1 MADSNKVSNS
11 SNPQRV
17 GTSVRYVVGGK
28 SYDAS
33 RLQPQTKQATV
44 VTGMENAPRQVSKPV
59 ENLSG
64 AVQTGAS
71 VSQNVNT
78 QTANPNPSNVYSA
91 KANPYV
97 AFSQNQTENVRDT
110 ISRMGATQNVTTGN
124 IQQQANTARASSYTY
139 TTQQA
144 AKEAKILSGQI
155 PKGMPSGRDYTRALG
170 IVAQYEVST
179 EAEKA
184 LHKWKDSAGKNELL
198 NGSKVLLGKAESS
211 LATQDD
217 LGTQGA
223 GGMVAAGMIGS
234 STFKAAEQASTI
246 GVKGVKVVGNGV
258 YQVYTTADR
267 TVITVGRTV
276 NTMIEK
282 QILPVSKE
290 AISALKFEAQVTG
303 LNNTRIVKG
312 IVNRVDSIKTAFG
325 DVKKTYRSAIK
336 GIKAINHTVDKS
348 VQIIHGVASGR
359 LTVDAAK
366 LSANALKHSKDFL
379 TVKNGIKTGVKQT
392 VGYAVRGTAKGASV
406 ATFRGVPAAGR
417 LAKTGIM
424 TAAGAMMSSDDVAV
438 QGLGYA
444 VTGTEIGVKTS
455 VVAGKMAG
463 KSTGYTVKTAIKGGK
478 GLYAGVQFIRNN
490 GLKAAWEA
498 ARTKLTQGVAAAG
511 KGLVNLAISGL
522 KIIGK
527 KFIVPLIA
535 ICAVVLIMESSVSS
549 LSGVLGIIFGGTFDA
564 SNENGEYTEYEMR
577 DYLLDETKGVPSF
590 SRTFKQN
597 LANEMASSASNYDI
611 VRFYSN
617 TNNTNGGNVIEPTLE
632 GVSRVFPTNDEIA
645 NMVQPMFNSIIFS
658 KYELSPS
665 ESEASKLIS
674 ELMGDGRVGGKEGIF
689 RIVVD
694 GVDTPIVEYCGQAL
708 SDGSGT
714 ANAPHSCGRIHALD
728 DCPDAEVGTH
738 TSYTCSDCCKI
749 YYTCNGHKGDLVC
762 GLAEHQ
768 HTASCYNFTCKNQ
781 SVLHIHTSACYTIT
795 CGQTEHTHSD
805 WQSAGSPGCYTT
817 SYHNGELSSDC
828 GNSTEQFKCTGYR
841 YCNGHDVIVYTLNLD
856 GAYAL
861 ENKYFLK
868 PINNLLNVANPSESQ
883 KEELIDLQDNYD
895 IYKEMMK
902 MVAEQYGDLTGA
914 DLSNVDFVNGTR
926 KGNDAVITL
935 AKSQLGNVGGQPYWS
950 YYGFQSRVEWC
961 ACFVHWC
968 MRNTPSASP
977 SYPDTANNAYC
988 PTIASNFQSMG
999 QWGDR
1004 DFTNLVAGDTIFFD
1018 WEGDGITDHIGLVIG
1033 RDDTYVYTVEGNSND
1048 AVALRKY
1055 TIGSSV
1061 IYGYGLM
1068 NY

>member
-91 KANPYV
+91 KVNPYA

-170 IVAQYEVST
+170 IVAQYEIST

-198 NGSKVLLGKAESS
+198 NGSKVLLGKAESN

-282 QILPVSKE
+282 QILPVSNE

-325 DVKKTYRSAIK
+325 DVKKTYGSAIK

-348 VQIIHGVASGR
+348 IQIIHGVASGR

-392 VGYAVRGTAKGASV
+392 VGYAVKGTAKGASV
-406 ATFRGVPAAGR
+406 ATFRGVPTAGR

-527 KFIVPLIA
+527 KFIVPLIV
-535 ICAVVLIMESSVSS
+535 ICAAVLAMRMKNMQNMKCE
-549 LSGVLGIIFGGTFDA
+549 IICLTKQKAFLLFQGH
-564 SNENGEYTEYEMR
+564 SNKI
-577 DYLLDETKGVPSF
+577 LLMKWLQVH
-590 SRTFKQN
+590 R
-597 LANEMASSASNYDI
+597 
-611 VRFYSN
+611 
-617 TNNTNGGNVIEPTLE
+617 
-632 GVSRVFPTNDEIA
+632 
-645 NMVQPMFNSIIFS
+645 
-658 KYELSPS
+658 
-665 ESEASKLIS
+665 
-674 ELMGDGRVGGKEGIF
+674 LMI
-689 RIVVD
+689 
-694 GVDTPIVEYCGQAL
+694 L
-708 SDGSGT
+708 
-714 ANAPHSCGRIHALD
+714 
-728 DCPDAEVGTH
+728 
-738 TSYTCSDCCKI
+738 
-749 YYTCNGHKGDLVC
+749 
-762 GLAEHQ
+762 
-768 HTASCYNFTCKNQ
+768 
-781 SVLHIHTSACYTIT
+781 
-795 CGQTEHTHSD
+795 
-805 WQSAGSPGCYTT
+805 
-817 SYHNGELSSDC
+817 
-828 GNSTEQFKCTGYR
+828 
-841 YCNGHDVIVYTLNLD
+841 
-856 GAYAL
+856 
-861 ENKYFLK
+861 
-868 PINNLLNVANPSESQ
+868 
-883 KEELIDLQDNYD
+883 
-895 IYKEMMK
+895 
-902 MVAEQYGDLTGA
+902 
-914 DLSNVDFVNGTR
+914 
-926 KGNDAVITL
+926 
-935 AKSQLGNVGGQPYWS
+935 
-950 YYGFQSRVEWC
+950 
-961 ACFVHWC
+961 
-968 MRNTPSASP
+968 
-977 SYPDTANNAYC
+977 
-988 PTIASNFQSMG
+988 
-999 QWGDR
+999 
-1004 DFTNLVAGDTIFFD
+1004 
-1018 WEGDGITDHIGLVIG
+1018 
-1033 RDDTYVYTVEGNSND
+1033 
-1048 AVALRKY
+1048 
-1055 TIGSSV
+1055 
-1061 IYGYGLM
+1061 
-1068 NY
+1068 